1 MLHRPTD
8 TPPNASAAT
17 GFFKALF
24 GTTVGPTNVCTLS
37 NAGGGAGRHLTST
50 DHEALGRFTAKHDR
64 CGHGVY
70 FCVSALKSEKLN
82 HSKENISEIPSLHA
96 DIDFKDLED
105 FTGTETARADVV
117 RRIMSL
123 PLPPSWIIFSGNGLH
138 CYWIFKEPIALEEIG
153 ERRRAMI
160 ERVEAALK
168 LLADL
173 VGGDMKVTHPA
184 SLMRTP
190 GSHNSK
196 HEGQYVE
203 VVAVEQNDRRY
214 ELSDL
219 EEMLAEV
226 SPILLRKKRPPPQQP
241 HDSASENNW
250 RSFYESLGYKP
261 PIDVEQR
268 LKDMGYMLDGDNGIH
283 ATQLSVSASL
293 LEAGKTEDE
302 IVDLLMRA
310 TRIASGDYGQKW
322 DWMREENRIRR
333 MCRDWLKKHP
343 RRASPNDDERD
354 AQSSAGNTSST
365 SSSSFGT
372 GAGSSASANG
382 APPGMGS
389 NSSQKLPLY
398 IEIAK
403 TFLLRMAMGSGELL
417 QQVPDLKGSGNLW
430 KYCGGLWLLSSDQ
443 EAIRLLAPVLQE
455 IVIAANQEKKSSVK
469 LFNEAARHILRSADV
484 CKGGEVAWDAHG
496 KVPTLDGL
504 IDPITNRLEP
514 FKPEHYATWRLP
526 VRHDPAATCP
536 HFEQMLMDNFAEMT
550 DGDRLITIQLL
561 QELLGVA
568 LIDNKPK
575 SLSRAAVLFGGGDTG
590 KSVLLKIITAM
601 FGGAITTTFAKL
613 DGSHGLQSFAQRLP
627 WVLHEAF
634 NQSGWYFSD
643 LVKSVLTGDPVE
655 INPKHARAI
664 TLKVN
669 SPAFWGTNHP
679 PKFKE
684 ASGTMATRMIIIP
697 MTRTYDKTNPIGVAA
712 EARRH
717 NPAWEPSDLIINTEL
732 PGVLNWA
739 LVGLK
744 RALERGYF
752 HNTKIGEDLLEQSRR
767 DSNSVAGFLAEC
779 ITHDLTVMTSTADF
793 YVTYEVW
800 WREQHGD
807 RSLVPN
813 RTTVGQDLASTPN
826 SRIAQDKGKFR
837 RDTGER
843 FYLGCML
850 SEAGKALWQIA
861 SNKASITGDRVAHMS
876 QEVKQTIK
884 PISPDSWK
892 ETEEYRRIVTNAERF
907 KKQAEAAKKDRAT
920 PDEKEK
926 ARF

>member
-1 MLHRPTD
+1 MSITDSPMRAAATERLAADDGIGAPKVHVTFFEDFKAKTRTTD
-8 TPPNASAAT
+8 TLTLAELCERVLNASAREKGKLPWLKLASFGTDRSAKGSLRHDANVLEIT
-17 GFFKALF
+17 GCELDYDGEQISFAAALTALKALRIHALIYTSPSHSPARPRWRILAPTSRHCQPHMRAKMVARINGYLKTELGAAKIAEPESF
-24 GTTVGPTNVCTLS
+24 TLSQAYYYGWVMNKPDLDHRAEATVGNFIDLRDDLSMFEASGGPASRSSTGSQAGNTCTGS
-37 NAGGGAGRHLTST
+37 ST
-50 DHEALGRFTAKHDR
+50 KGK
-64 CGHGVY
+64 
-70 FCVSALKSEKLN
+70 EK
-82 HSKENISEIPSLHA
+82 
-96 DIDFKDLED
+96 
-105 FTGTETARADVV
+105 
-117 RRIMSL
+117 SL
-123 PLPPSWIIFSGNGLH
+123 PTELLRLIREGVPAGQDRSVAFHHAVKGL
-138 CYWIFKEPIALEEIG
+138 KELRWSVDDIVA
-153 ERRRAMI
+153 
-160 ERVEAALK
+160 
-168 LLADL
+168 LLARYPNGIARKYGL
-173 VGGDMKVTHPA
+173 RFA
-184 SLMRTP
+184 Q
-190 GSHNSK
+190 
-196 HEGQYVE
+196 EVE
-203 VVAVEQNDRRY
+203 
-214 ELSDL
+214 
-219 EEMLAEV
+219 
-226 SPILLRKKRPPPQQP
+226 
-241 HDSASENNW
+241 
-250 RSFYESLGYKP
+250 RSFNKP
-261 PIDVEQR
+261 E
-268 LKDMGYMLDGDNGIH
+268 
-283 ATQLSVSASL
+283 
-293 LEAGKTEDE
+293 EDDDHQVGE
-302 IVDLLMRA
+302 D
-310 TRIASGDYGQKW
+310 Q
-322 DWMREENRIRR
+322 EEE
-333 MCRDWLKKHP
+333 
-343 RRASPNDDERD
+343 DERD

-365 SSSSFGT
+365 NSGSSAP

-382 APPGMGS
+382 ASPGMGS

-403 TFLLRMAMGSGELL
+403 TFLLRMATGFDELL
-417 QQVPDLKGSGNLW
+417 RQVPDLKGSVNVW
-430 KYCGGLWLLSSDQ
+430 KCSAGLWSLSSDQ
-443 EAIRLLAPVLQE
+443 EAVRLLAPVLQE

-496 KVPTLDGL
+496 KVLTLDGL
-504 IDPITNRLEP
+504 IDPITNRIEP

-550 DGDRLITIQLL
+550 EGDRLITIQLL

-575 SLSRAAVLFGGGDTG
+575 SLSRAAVFLGGGDTG
-590 KSVLLKIITAM
+590 KTVLLKIITGL
-601 FGGAITTTFAKL
+601 FGGSITTTFAKL
-613 DGSHGLQSFAQRLP
+613 DGSHGLQAFTQRLP
-627 WVLHEAF
+627 WILGEAF

-664 TLKVN
+664 TQKVN
-669 SPAFWGTNHP
+669 APAFWGTNHP

-684 ASGTMATRMIIIP
+684 ASGTMATRMMIIP
-697 MTRTYDKTNPIGVAA
+697 MTRTYDKRNPIGVAA

-739 LVGLK
+739 RVGLK

-752 HNTKIGEDLLEQSRR
+752 INTKIGEDLLEQSRR

-779 ITHDLTVMTSTADF
+779 ITHDLTVMTSCADF

-807 RSLVPN
+807 RSVAPS
-813 RTTVGQDLASTPN
+813 RTTVGQDLASIPN
-826 SRIAQDKGKFR
+826 SRIAQDKAKFR

-892 ETEEYRRIVTNAERF
+892 ETEEYLRIVANTKRF

-926 ARF
+926 AGF

>member
-1 MLHRPTD
+1 MLQRPT
-8 TPPNASAAT
+8 PSNVSAAT
-17 GFFKALF
+17 EFFQALF

-37 NAGGGAGRHLTST
+37 NDGGRAGSHLTSSN
-50 DHEALGRFTAKHDR
+50 HEALGRFTEAKDR
-64 CGHGVY
+64 RGHGVY
-70 FCVSALKSEKLN
+70 FCVSTLKNEKLI
-82 HSKENISEIPSLHA
+82 HSKANISEIPSLHA

-105 FTGTETARADVV
+105 FTGTETARADVI
-117 RRIMSL
+117 RRITLL

-138 CYWIFKEPIALEEIG
+138 CYWIFKEPILLDDIG
-153 ERRRAMI
+153 ANREAVIGRI
-160 ERVEAALK
+160 EAALR

-203 VVAVEQNDRRY
+203 VVAVEQNNRRY

-219 EEMLAEV
+219 EQMLAEI

-241 HDSASENNW
+241 HDNAWENNW
-250 RSFYESLGYKP
+250 TLFYKSLGYRP
-261 PIDVEQR
+261 PIDVERR
-268 LKDMGYMLDGDNGIH
+268 LKAMGYMLDGDNGIH

-302 IVDLLMRA
+302 IVDILMSA
-310 TRIASGDYGQKW
+310 TRIASGDYGRNW
-322 DWMREENRIRR
+322 DWTREENRIRR
-333 MCRDWLKKHP
+333 MCGDWLKKHP
-343 RRASPNDDERD
+343 RRANPNDDERD

-365 SSSSFGT
+365 SSSSFAT
-372 GAGSSASANG
+372 GAGSSASASG
-382 APPGMGS
+382 APAGMGS

-417 QQVPDLKGSGNLW
+417 RQVPDLKGSGNVW
-430 KYCGGLWLLSSDQ
+430 KYSGGLWSLSSDQ
-443 EAIRLLAPVLQE
+443 EAIRLLAPILQE

-526 VRHDPAATCP
+526 VRYDPAATCP
-536 HFEQMLMDNFAEMT
+536 YFEQLLMDNFAEMT
-550 DGDRLITIQLL
+550 DEDRQTTIQLV

-590 KSVLLKIITAM
+590 KTVLLKIITAL
-601 FGGAITTTFAKL
+601 FGGSITTTFAKL

-643 LVKSVLTGDPVE
+643 LVKSLLTGDPVE
-655 INPKHARAI
+655 INPKHSRAI

-669 SPAFWGTNHP
+669 APAFWGTNHP

-697 MTRTYDKTNPIGVAA
+697 MTRTFDKANPIGVAA
-712 EARRH
+712 EARQL
-717 NPAWEPSDLIINTEL
+717 NPAWEPSDLVINTEL
-732 PGVLNWA
+732 AGVLSWA

-744 RALERGYF
+744 GALQRGYLI
-752 HNTKIGEDLLEQSRR
+752 NTKTGEELLEKSRK
-767 DSNSVAGFLAEC
+767 DSNSVAGFLEEC
-779 ITHDLTVMTSTADF
+779 ITYDLTVMTSTADF
-793 YVTYEVW
+793 YAAFEVW
-800 WREQHGD
+800 WREEHGD
-807 RSLVPN
+807 RGIVPS
-813 RTTVGQDLASTPN
+813 RTTVGQDLASISN
-826 SRIAQDKGKFR
+826 SRIAQDKAKFR

-850 SEAGKALWQIA
+850 NEAGKSLWHVA
-861 SNKASITGDRVAHMS
+861 WRNVSITGNRVAHMS
-876 QEVKQTIK
+876 EELRQTVK
-884 PISPDSWK
+884 PISPETWK
-892 ETEEYRRIVTNAERF
+892 ETDEYRRIVANTERF
-907 KKQAEAAKKDRAT
+907 KKQAEEARKDRAT
-920 PDEKEK
+920 SDEKVK